1 MTNRCGLLKRVGIA
15 DRYFLGLWLLGF
27 AFGCEAGGG
36 PAVSV
41 CNLTLAYGG
50 PTEVGT
56 FAGLDEDAAQCAASS
71 WREVYET
78 QSIPEGSLFVS
89 SSCQQGQEGD
99 GSLDNPYCDLA
110 SAFREAAQRDFGDAE
125 TVAVIHVD
133 PGEYTVAETINTP
146 SMRVALTGLCSTQ
159 TTLKTASSDSALM
172 TLEAENGSVKV
183 EGVTLEGGSVG
194 IVDIRQGS
202 FSLANVHVKTN
213 NDNECFSV
221 EGVGGS
227 LTGQNVEM
235 DGNSVNSLVFQR
247 PTETDTGDA
256 TVSMLNPQPDTP
268 VCVHVGGGGRLQM
281 ENFHFHDF
289 SGVAVLVEDAG
300 SEASLENGVI
310 DGIYPLA
317 TDGNYG
323 YGFVVQ
329 SGATA
334 TLNEV
339 TVSNTSGAGVMA
351 DDADTSIT
359 LTSSHISAVSMN
371 IVSDSGVGVIIQ
383 RGAQATV
390 KNSEIEDNAG
400 PGFYVSGGGTA
411 TVDAS
416 SLRGNPFNAAVVDA
430 TLTLTDSTLAEAQP
444 SSFSGRVG
452 VFIESFTPDN
462 DVTATLTGNIIRDNP
477 SAGVYLYE
485 ASGGGMTVNL
495 EGNHFIDNGTLSSY
509 NWSAAFM
516 DLATGISLAKNC
528 FQAQGNVAMILH
540 DSNALLSEN
549 IYEGAY
555 DTFVI
560 QHQACNNYDAPVSPY
575 QNPVDVTGEVV
586 VSGSPHCLC
595 GSRTDTGE
603 TCSTM
608 EHEPRLMHDFGV
620 GEVTL
625 AP

>member
-1 MTNRCGLLKRVGIA
+1 MMYSAKLGMGRWIGGGLCLFWLGVG
-15 DRYFLGLWLLGF
+15 
-27 AFGCEAGGG
+27 CAGGG
-36 PAVSV
+36 SPPASV

-56 FAGLDEDAAQCAASS
+56 FAGLNEDATQCAATS
-71 WREVYET
+71 WREVYEV
-78 QSIPEGSLFVS
+78 QSIPAGSLFVS

-99 GSLDNPYCDLA
+99 GSVDNPYCDLA
-110 SAFREAAQRDFGDAE
+110 DAFRDMAQRDFSDAE

-146 SMRVALTGLCSTQ
+146 SLRVALAGLCSDQ
-159 TTLKTASSDSALM
+159 TILKPASSDSPLM
-172 TLEAENGSVKV
+172 TLDAENGSVKV
-183 EGVTLEGGSVG
+183 EGVTLEGGSAGV
-194 IVDIRQGS
+194 VDIRQGS
-202 FSLANVHVKTN
+202 FSLANVHVETN
-213 NDNECFSV
+213 NDNECFMV
-221 EGVGGS
+221 EGANGS
-227 LTGQNVEM
+227 LTGQYVEM
-235 DGNSVNSLVFQR
+235 DGNSVNSLTFQQ
-247 PTETDTGDA
+247 PAETDTSDA
-256 TVSMLNPQPDTP
+256 TVSMLYPQPGTP
-268 VCVHVGGGGRLQM
+268 VCVHVGDGGRLQM

-300 SEASLENGVI
+300 SEATLGNGVI

-334 TLNEV
+334 TLNEM

-351 DDADTSIT
+351 DDEDTSIT
-359 LTSSHISAVSMN
+359 LTSSHISDVSMN

-390 KNSEIEDNAG
+390 ENSEIEDNAG
-400 PGFYVSGGGTA
+400 PGFYVSGGATA

-430 TLTLTDSTLAEAQP
+430 TLTLTDSTLAEAQH
-444 SSFSGRVG
+444 SSFGGRVG

-462 DVTATLTGNIIRDNP
+462 DVTVTLTGNMIQDNP

-485 ASGGGMTVNL
+485 AGGGGMAVTL

-528 FQAQGNVAMILH
+528 FQAEGNVALILH
-540 DSNALLSEN
+540 ASNAILSEN

-560 QHQACNNYDAPVSPY
+560 QHQACNDYDAPLSPY
-575 QNPVDVTGEVV
+575 QNPVDLSDEVV
-586 VSGSPHCLC
+586 VGGGPHCLC
-595 GSRTDTGE
+595 GIRSDTGE
-603 TCSTM
+603 ACYTM
-608 EHEPRLMHDFGV
+608 EHEPRLMHDFGI
-620 GEVTL
+620 GEVTI